1 MRLSVSGT
9 YAAGKTST
17 ATALSHYTGI
27 PFAPARSIREILPDA
42 VPGKALAEVTPAEYL
57 QLAVRR
63 HVGRV
68 QNEARL
74 GERLISDG
82 SSLQEWIYAAARVR
96 FGMDPAAPAEVPPRS
111 AAMDFFAEAV
121 DQLGHAFRQHVKET
135 YDGFVHLKA
144 AQGATGKA
152 GGHRRMHPLF
162 RGFCDDMLL
171 RALDDLGVTYHVVE
185 ESSRSERLKTIAGL
199 FGLPAVRSVEEAL
212 ELAAGEY
219 AAIDWRLE
227 GERAPSAASLATA
240 VPAAATGA
248 VAAAGPVA
256 AAPAEA
262 GR

>member
-74 GERLISDG
+74 GDRLISDG

-96 FGMDPAAPAEVPPRS
+96 FGMDPAAPAETPPAS

-144 AQGATGKA
+144 AEGATSGKP
-152 GGHRRMHPLF
+152 GGHRRMHPVF

-171 RALDDLGVTYHVVE
+171 RALADLGVTYHVVE
-185 ESSRSERLKTIAGL
+185 ESSRRERLRTIAGL
-199 FGLPAVRSVEEAL
+199 FGLPIVRSVDEAL
-212 ELAAGEY
+212 ELAEVEY

-227 GERAPSAASLATA
+227 GERAQSSASLAAASSASSTSSASTATA
-240 VPAAATGA
+240 V
-248 VAAAGPVA
+248 
-256 AAPAEA
+256 APE
-262 GR
+262 GVR

>member
-74 GERLISDG
+74 GDPLISDG
-82 SSLQEWIYAAARVR
+82 SSLQEWIYAAARVH
-96 FGMDPAAPAEVPPRS
+96 FGMDPASPADTPPAG
-111 AAMDFFAEAV
+111 AAMRFFAEAV
-121 DQLGHAFRQHVKET
+121 DQLGHAMRQHVKET

-144 AQGATGKA
+144 PAGATGKA
-152 GGHRRMHPLF
+152 GGHRRMHPAF

-171 RALDDLGVTYHVVE
+171 QALEDLGVTYHVVE
-185 ESSRSERLKTIAGL
+185 EADRAERLRTVAGL
-199 FGLPAVRSVEEAL
+199 FGLPVVRPVEEAL
-212 ELAAGEY
+212 ALAAGEY

-227 GERAPSAASLATA
+227 GERVQSAASR
-240 VPAAATGA
+240 AAA
-248 VAAAGPVA
+248 
-256 AAPAEA
+256 AEVVV
-262 GR
+262 R